1 MRRLLMLSLL
11 CVSLACVSLAAG
23 GCGGSS
29 TSTSSS
35 TPSNLVINASPA
47 RADVDGGNF
56 ITIDAYATVTGTA
69 LSSALNFTLT
79 GAGTIAVTG
88 PSLFGDYSVM
98 YTAPGSAGVMSTT
111 SLVGTSASITI
122 TSKSDTSKTVSIPI
136 ALHDSIQFPTAK
148 PPDASVGKPYT
159 YTFAASGGT
168 GMLSYQLADVSALP
182 AGLTLAAN
190 GVLAGTPTAVGT
202 YSFTVVAYDQATK
215 VIGFGRSFTM
225 QVS

>member
-79 GAGTIAVTG
+79 GAGDHRRDRAQSFWRLLRHVYG
-88 PSLFGDYSVM
+88 PGVGGGDE
-98 YTAPGSAGVMSTT
+98 
-111 SLVGTSASITI
+111 
-122 TSKSDTSKTVSIPI
+122 
-136 ALHDSIQFPTAK
+136 HH
-148 PPDASVGKPYT
+148 
-159 YTFAASGGT
+159 
-168 GMLSYQLADVSALP
+168 
-182 AGLTLAAN
+182 
-190 GVLAGTPTAVGT
+190 LAGGNV
-202 YSFTVVAYDQATK
+202 
-215 VIGFGRSFTM
+215 R
-225 QVS
+225 